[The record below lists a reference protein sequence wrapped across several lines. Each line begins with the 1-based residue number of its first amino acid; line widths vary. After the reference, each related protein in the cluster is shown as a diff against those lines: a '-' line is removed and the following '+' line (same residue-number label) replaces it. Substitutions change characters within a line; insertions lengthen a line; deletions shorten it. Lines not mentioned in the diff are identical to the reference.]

1 LKHKHH
7 MLLDKVVLGRAMPEV
22 HRFKDG
28 PAKYLG
34 KHHRKLFHDHLT
46 NILLG
51 VVYGPEA
58 FVSGEL
64 HDLLDRAESALKRE
78 IRRRS
83 SPARSRRS
91 RRRRRR

>member
-7 MLLDKVVLGRAMPEV
+7 MLLDKAVLGKAMPEV

-34 KHHRKLFHDHLT
+34 KHHRRLFHDHLT

-51 VVYGPEA
+51 MAYGPEA
-58 FVSGEL
+58 FISGEL
-64 HDLLDRAESALKRE
+64 HDLLDRAESALKRP
-78 IRRRS
+78 RRS
-83 SPARSRRS
+83 SSARSRRS